1 MKLAS
6 LPSSFFSKQLA
17 LELKLQGQ
25 PLIILIPKSILAA
38 AGITAAP
45 TFDLIYE
52 NEKLSLVSSS
62 ETETTELP
70 AKEVT
75 T

>member
-1 MKLAS
+1 MKLS
-6 LPSSFFSKQLA
+6 SIPSIFFSKEQA
-17 LELKLQGQ
+17 VDLKLQDQ

-52 NEKLSLVSSS
+52 KGKLSLISSS
-62 ETETTELP
+62 ETETTAPP
-70 AKEVT
+70 AKENAT
-75 T
+75 

>member
-6 LPSSFFSKQLA
+6 LTSTFFSKQLA
-17 LELKLQGQ
+17 LDLKLQDE

-38 AGITAAP
+38 AGVTEAP

-52 NEKLSLVSSS
+52 NKKLSLISSS
-62 ETETTELP
+62 ETETTTPP
-70 AKEVT
+70 AKEAAT
-75 T
+75 

>member
-6 LPSSFFSKQLA
+6 LPSTFFSKQLT
-17 LELKLQGQ
+17 LELKLHDE

-38 AGITAAP
+38 AGVTAAP

-52 NEKLSLVSSS
+52 KGKLSLISSS
-62 ETETTELP
+62 ETETTPPP
-70 AKEVT
+70 AKEAAT
-75 T
+75 